1 MGFLIDL
8 KKIRNAWT
16 GAHCSGEKDV
26 FGNIYKI
33 GEEIPLPKKSF
44 KIRLLRP
51 VGNYAIKII
60 WEDGHSNGIYTFDL
74 VKKLSYEKKYRGL
87 HLSNHNWAAFSTR
100 QSRSD

>member
-1 MGFLIDL
+1 MNYLFTESNLALKLSDSSELLIDL
-8 KKIRNAWT
+8 KKIRNACPC
-16 GAHCSGEKDV
+16 AHCSGEKDV

-74 VKKLSYEKKYRGL
+74 LKKLSYE
-87 HLSNHNWAAFSTR
+87 N
-100 QSRSD
+100 

>member
-1 MGFLIDL
+1 MNYFFTENNLALKLSDSSELLIDL
-8 KKIRNAWT
+8 KKIRSACPC
-16 GAHCSGEKDV
+16 AHCSGEKDV

-74 VKKLSYEKKYRGL
+74 LKKLSYE
-87 HLSNHNWAAFSTR
+87 N
-100 QSRSD
+100 